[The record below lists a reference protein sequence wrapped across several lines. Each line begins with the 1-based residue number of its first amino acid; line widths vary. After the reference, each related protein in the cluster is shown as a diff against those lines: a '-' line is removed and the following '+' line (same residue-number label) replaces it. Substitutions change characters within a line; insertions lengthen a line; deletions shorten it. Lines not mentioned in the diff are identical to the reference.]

1 MLLMI
6 TFFFSNLV
14 LFFCGAAG
22 TSVLEAFPIM
32 DSLTNCS
39 VITDV
44 LAIIVQERCHPAER
58 AINRIWIAFAVMSS
72 VMVIL
77 ILFWCIANRRNT
89 QQKYLATIIPQ
100 EQSMATMYTRPYS
113 EMGKE

>member
-1 MLLMI
+1 
-6 TFFFSNLV
+6 
-14 LFFCGAAG
+14 
-22 TSVLEAFPIM
+22 M

-44 LAIIVQERCHPAER
+44 LSIIVQERCQPAER

-77 ILFWCIANRRNT
+77 IIFWCIANRRNT

-100 EQSMATMYTRPYS
+100 EQSMATMYTRPYT